1 MIQHGKDLKITTTN
15 GGVLVALAKSC
26 EINVDC
32 DDIEIS
38 SPYDGM
44 WKDFITGRKEWSV
57 SVGYLLTAEGLAADM
72 TKVGTVV
79 NLKMTDGENGTPLT
93 GTAIVKKWKVT
104 GNVSDL
110 AKGSFIFKGK
120 GPLTYP
126 EDGV

>member
-1 MIQHGKDLKITTTN
+1 MIQHGKDLRITTTN
-15 GGVLVALAKSC
+15 DGVLVALAKSC

-32 DDIEIS
+32 DDIEVS

-57 SVGYLLTAEGLAADM
+57 SVAY
-72 TKVGTVV
+72 
-79 NLKMTDGENGTPLT
+79 GTPLT

-126 EDGV
+126 VDGV

>member
-1 MIQHGKDLKITTTN
+1 MKITTTN

-93 GTAIVKKWKVT
+93 G
-104 GNVSDL
+104 NVSDL